1 MKKSGNTLGS
11 TNADLINQIQILTN
25 TALFFG
31 LVLYLVHHLLD
42 LVCFIDKS
50 THILLNLYSTL
61 GNSLPSSAPALS
73 FILITAGLI
82 AYKEV
87 SLSLPAYSGFN
98 RSGF

>member
-1 MKKSGNTLGS
+1 MKKSGNI
-11 TNADLINQIQILTN
+11 NADLIHQ
-25 TALFFG
+25 
-31 LVLYLVHHLLD
+31 
-42 LVCFIDKS
+42 
-50 THILLNLYSTL
+50 ILLNLYSTL
-61 GNSLPSSAPALS
+61 RNSLPSSAPALS